1 MPAMNL
7 SFDDETYAL
16 VATMAR
22 ENSLTLSAA
31 NRRLLKLG
39 WAHLSGCL
47 EKTAKDLEEAFDET
61 PEAKTP

>member
-22 ENSLTLSAA
+22 KNETTLSKA
-31 NRRLLKLG
+31 NRQLVKLG

-47 EKTAKDLEEAFDET
+47 SRSSKELEEAVHDQKSL
-61 PEAKTP
+61 PS

>member
-1 MPAMNL
+1 MPAMNM

-22 ENSLTLSAA
+22 ENDLTLSKA
-31 NRRLLKLG
+31 NRNLVKLG

-47 EKTAKDLEEAFDET
+47 AKSKNELEEAVHDQKSL
-61 PEAKTP
+61 PS

>member
-1 MPAMNL
+1 MPAMNM

-22 ENSLTLSAA
+22 ENELSLSKA
-31 NRRLLKLG
+31 NRSLLKLG

-47 EKTAKDLEEAFDET
+47 SKSGKELEEAVHDQKSL
-61 PEAKTP
+61 PS

>member
-22 ENSLTLSAA
+22 ENETTLSKA
-31 NRRLLKLG
+31 NRLLVKLG

-47 EKTAKDLEEAFDET
+47 SKTAKEIEEAVRDQT
-61 PEAKTP
+61 SLPS